1 MSTTEETNKFGKSLL
16 GCNVSRE
23 RPCIARTIY
32 VIKVF
37 FRKGFGKFVKT
48 FKFHIRCSPF
58 IILGISSACKISIG
72 EAVTNYKKNRMFHQK
87 ESGVR
92 KMEEKKRDGFFKLYG
107 ISEEEEKFFKM
118 IYRRRIVYRTIIAL
132 QAIVIAMLLL
142 WK

>member
-1 MSTTEETNKFGKSLL
+1 M
-16 GCNVSRE
+16 
-23 RPCIARTIY
+23 
-32 VIKVF
+32 
-37 FRKGFGKFVKT
+37 
-48 FKFHIRCSPF
+48 
-58 IILGISSACKISIG
+58 
-72 EAVTNYKKNRMFHQK
+72 TNYKKNRMFHQK